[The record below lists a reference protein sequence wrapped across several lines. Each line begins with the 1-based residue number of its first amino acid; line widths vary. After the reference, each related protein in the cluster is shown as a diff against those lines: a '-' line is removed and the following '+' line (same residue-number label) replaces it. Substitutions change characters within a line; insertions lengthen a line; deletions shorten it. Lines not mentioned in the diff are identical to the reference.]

1 MARRKPIIVFI
12 SASLL
17 LGAGTGPVYAEKSR
31 QSCGEFADLS
41 IILEQNAT
49 DGDAEVVILAKGQD
63 DGLKS
68 LTVTSPTG
76 RITAAFIGNPRG
88 IGIREFIL
96 ESAEPTDIP
105 AVLRSFP
112 EGRYQF
118 RGKTVAGDCLKG
130 SATLSHVLAPATV
143 ILGPGDGQVVDPASF
158 VLSWEAV
165 PGAASYVIGIDNEDR
180 GNALVAEI
188 APTST
193 SFTVPA
199 EWLEPGTEY
208 AASVAVK
215 AADGNVSSVEI
226 TLSTTDE

>member
-1 MARRKPIIVFI
+1 MMSNYMTFLSVIGAL
-12 SASLL
+12 AL
-17 LGAGTGPVYAEKSR
+17 LGAGPAQATNSR
-31 QSCGEFADLS
+31 PSCGEFSELS

-49 DGDAEVVILAKGQD
+49 DGDAEVVVFAKGQD

-68 LTVTSPTG
+68 LTVTSPKGRLTG
-76 RITAAFIGNPRG
+76 AFIGNPRG

-96 ESAEPTDIP
+96 ESAEPTDIDS
-105 AVLRSFP
+105 VLRSFP
-112 EGRYQF
+112 EGNYRF
-118 RGKTVAGDCLKG
+118 RGTTVNGDCLKG
-130 SATLSHVLAPATV
+130 TATLSHVLAPATV
-143 ILGPGDGQVVDPASF
+143 ILTPGEDEVLPLDGF

-188 APTST
+188 APTAT

-199 EWLEPGTEY
+199 EWLEAGTEY
-208 AASVAVK
+208 TASVAVK

-226 TLSTTDE
+226 TVTTVDE